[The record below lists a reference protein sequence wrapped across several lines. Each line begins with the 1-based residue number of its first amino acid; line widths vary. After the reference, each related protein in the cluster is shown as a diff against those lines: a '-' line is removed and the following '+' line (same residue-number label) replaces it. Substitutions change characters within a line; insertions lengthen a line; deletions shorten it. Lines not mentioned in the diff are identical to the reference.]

1 MKRLSSRFHLALGL
15 CSLLLSIVL
24 LAIYLG
30 LVPDRDHAVRASR
43 ATLAETIAVSCSALL
58 DRGDAPALRETLG
71 FILMRNPEILSAGV
85 RDARGE
91 LVVDLR
97 GHARHWRVASDA
109 YSVDEQIQVPIWQSK
124 QRWGTVELRFAPL
137 SAGGWRG
144 IVFDSRV
151 KLAAFLV
158 LAAFAAF
165 YFYLKR
171 MLRHLDPAQAVP
183 ARVRAALD
191 TLAEGLLVLD
201 PKGYIV
207 LANNAFAQVV
217 GTASDALIGRAVGT
231 LAWIDAHEHSV
242 PADTLPWRETISDG
256 LAQRNRTAYLRNAQG
271 ERRTFRVNC
280 TPVLGAGV
288 KNTPVLVSLDD
299 VTEIEQKEIELE
311 AARTKAE
318 SANQIKS
325 DFLAN
330 MSHEIRTP
338 MNAILG
344 FTELLR
350 RGSARKGQDLR
361 KHLDTI
367 HSSGTHLLGLINDI
381 LDLSKV
387 EAGRIEVE
395 RIDCSPLRVLR
406 EVSQVLGIKAQEK
419 GIALAL
425 EFGGAIPA
433 RVMADPARLR
443 QIVTNLVGNAI
454 KFTQQGAVRV
464 TPRLQ
469 GKNADALLVI
479 DVADSGIGIP
489 PDKLDSIFDP
499 FTQAESSTTR
509 RFGGT
514 GLGLTISRQFARA
527 LGGDITVTSTP
538 GAGSVFSISFA
549 TGPLEDVPML
559 GRDAFDAVEAH
570 SAEAVGAADGWQFE
584 PLEVL
589 VVDDGVENRELVRLV
604 LEEYGLRVTEAE
616 NGQAA
621 LDRIAHGSFAAI
633 LMDVQMPVMDGFTA
647 TRRLRASGCTL
658 PVIALTAHAMK
669 GFEQEV
675 EAAGFSG
682 YLTKP
687 IDIDRMLET
696 LAKQLGGARR
706 GADAVVPAATP
717 AASAG
722 EPIVSRLAHHPRLR
736 RVVIAFSE
744 QLNAKLQVMDE
755 AWSCGDFEAVASLAH
770 WLKGSGG
777 TVGYDAFFEPARLL
791 EEMAKAGE
799 ASRMA
804 DAIAELHALAA
815 RLLVPDEPAANSP
828 AAAPAL
834 RSA

>member
-58 DRGDAPALRETLG
+58 DRGDAPGLRETLG

-91 LVVDLR
+91 LIVDLR
-97 GHARHWRVASDA
+97 NHARHWQLSSDA
-109 YSVDEQIQVPIWQSK
+109 RSVDTQIQVPIWQAK
-124 QRWGTVELRFAPL
+124 RRWGSVELRFAPL
-137 SAGGWRG
+137 GGSGWRG

-158 LAAFAAF
+158 LAAFATF
-165 YFYLKR
+165 YLYLKR

-207 LANNAFAQVV
+207 LANSAFAQVV
-217 GTASDALIGRAVGT
+217 GKLPDELIGRAVGT
-231 LAWIDAHEHSV
+231 LAWTDAHERSAQ
-242 PADTLPWRETISDG
+242 ADTLPWRETIADG
-256 LAQRNRTAYLRNAQG
+256 LAQRNRTVYLRNAQNA
-271 ERRTFRVNC
+271 RRTFRVNC

-288 KNTPVLVSLDD
+288 KDTPVLVSLDD

-311 AARTKAE
+311 AARIKAE
-318 SANQIKS
+318 SASQLKS

-425 EFGGAIPA
+425 EFGGPIPA
-433 RVMADPARLR
+433 RVMSDPARLR

-454 KFTQQGAVRV
+454 KFTQKGAVRV

-489 PDKLDSIFDP
+489 ADKLDSIFEP

-538 GAGSVFSISFA
+538 GGGSVFSISVA
-549 TGPLEDVPML
+549 TGPLAGVPML
-559 GRDAFDAVEAH
+559 GRDAFEAIEAH
-570 SAEAVGAADGWQFE
+570 SAEAAAAANGWQFE

-604 LEEYGLRVTEAE
+604 LEDCGLRVSEAG

-621 LDRIAHGSFAAI
+621 LDRIAGGSVAAI

-669 GFEQEV
+669 GFEQEI

-706 GADAVVPAATP
+706 AVDAAVPSVMPAAG
-717 AASAG
+717 AG

-736 RVVIAFSE
+736 RVVIAFGE
-744 QLNAKLQVMDE
+744 QLNAKLQAMDE
-755 AWSCGDFEAVASLAH
+755 AWSRGDLEAVANLAH

-799 ASRMA
+799 APRIA
-804 DAIAELHALAA
+804 DAIAELHAMSA
-815 RLLVPDEPAANSP
+815 RLLVPDEPAANAP

>member
-85 RDARGE
+85 RNARGE

-97 GHARHWRVASDA
+97 GHARHWQISSDA
-109 YSVDEQIQVPIWQSK
+109 YSVETQIQVPIWQAK
-124 QRWGTVELRFAPL
+124 RRWGSVELRFAPL
-137 SAGGWRG
+137 GSSGWQG

-151 KLAAFLV
+151 KLGAFLV
-158 LAAFAAF
+158 LAAFASF

-207 LANNAFAQVV
+207 LANSAFAQVV
-217 GTASDALIGRAVGT
+217 DKPADELIGRAVGT
-231 LAWIDAHEHSV
+231 LAWVDAHERRV
-242 PADTLPWRETISDG
+242 EPDTLPWGETISDG
-256 LAQRNRTAYLRNAQG
+256 LAQRNRTVYLRNARG
-271 ERRTFRVNC
+271 MRRTFRVNC
-280 TPVLGAGV
+280 TPVLGVGI
-288 KNTPVLVSLDD
+288 KDTPVLVSLDD
-299 VTEIEQKEIELE
+299 VTEIEQKKIELE
-311 AARTKAE
+311 AARVKAE
-318 SANQIKS
+318 SANQLKS

-350 RGSARKGQDLR
+350 RDHARKGQDVR

-395 RIDCSPLRVLR
+395 RIECSPLRVLR

-419 GIALAL
+419 GIRLTL
-425 EFGGAIPA
+425 EFAGPIPA
-433 RVMADPARLR
+433 RVLSDPARLR

-454 KFTQQGAVRV
+454 KFTPHGTVRV
-464 TPRLQ
+464 TPRLLTQ
-469 GKNADALLVI
+469 NENTLLVI
-479 DVADSGIGIP
+479 EVADSGIGIP
-489 PDKLDSIFDP
+489 ADKLGSIFEP

-527 LGGDITVTSTP
+527 LGGDITVTSAP
-538 GAGSVFSISFA
+538 GSGSVFSVSIE
-549 TGPLEDVPML
+549 TGPLAGVPML
-559 GRDAFDAVEAH
+559 SREAFDSQEAH
-570 SAEAVGAADGWQFE
+570 SVEAAGVANGWQFS

-604 LEEYGLRVTEAE
+604 LEDCGLRVTEAQ

-621 LDRIAHGSFAAI
+621 LDAIERGSFAAI

-647 TRRLRASGCTL
+647 TRRLRAMGCTL

-669 GFEQEV
+669 GFEHEID
-675 EAAGFSG
+675 AAGFSG
-682 YLTKP
+682 HLTKP
-687 IDIDRMLET
+687 IDIDRMLEV
-696 LAKQLGGARR
+696 LAKHLGGVRQA
-706 GADAVVPAATP
+706 ADTVIPVAAPAAI
-717 AASAG
+717 AG

-736 RVVIAFSE
+736 RVVIAFGE
-744 QLNAKLQVMDE
+744 QLNAKLQAMDE
-755 AWSCGDFEAVASLAH
+755 ARSRGDFEALASLAH

-777 TVGYDAFFEPARLL
+777 TVGYDTFFEPARLL
-791 EEMAKAGE
+791 EEAAKAGDTS
-799 ASRMA
+799 AIG
-804 DAIAELHALAA
+804 DAVAALQTMAA
-815 RLLVPDEPAANSP
+815 RLLVPDEPAAN
-828 AAAPAL
+828 AAAAHAL

>member
-85 RDARGE
+85 RNARGE

-97 GHARHWRVASDA
+97 NHARHWRAASDS
-109 YSVDEQIQVPIWQSK
+109 YSVDTQIQVPVWQAR

-137 SAGGWRG
+137 AASGWRG
-144 IVFDSRV
+144 LVLDSRV

-158 LAAFAAF
+158 LAAFVAF
-165 YFYLKR
+165 YLYLKR

-201 PKGYIV
+201 PKGYIM
-207 LANNAFAQVV
+207 LANNAFARVV
-217 GTASDALIGRAVGT
+217 GAEPDALIGRAVGT
-231 LAWIDAHEHSV
+231 LAWIDSHEQSI
-242 PADTLPWRETISDG
+242 PADTLPWRDTISDG
-256 LAQRNRTAYLRNAQG
+256 LAQRNRTAYLRNAKG
-271 ERRTFRVNC
+271 ERRAFRVNC
-280 TPVLGAGV
+280 TPVLGTGV
-288 KNTPVLVSLDD
+288 KDTPVLVSLDD
-299 VTEIEQKEIELE
+299 VTEIEQKEIELQ
-311 AARTKAE
+311 AARVKAE
-318 SANQIKS
+318 SASQLKS

-350 RGSARKGQDLR
+350 RGNARKGHDLR

-381 LDLSKV
+381 LDLSKI

-395 RIDCSPLRVLR
+395 RIECSPLRVLR

-419 GIALAL
+419 GIELAL
-425 EFGGAIPA
+425 EFAGPIPV
-433 RVMADPARLR
+433 RVLSDPARLR

-454 KFTQQGAVRV
+454 KFTQQGSVRIAARV
-464 TPRLQ
+464 E
-469 GKNADALLVI
+469 GKDPDARLVI
-479 DVADSGIGIP
+479 EVADSGIGIAA
-489 PDKLDSIFDP
+489 DKIGSIFDA
-499 FTQAESSTTR
+499 FTQAETSTTR

-527 LGGDITVTSTP
+527 LGGDIAVTSTP
-538 GAGSVFSISFA
+538 GAGSVFTVSIA
-549 TGPLEDVPML
+549 AGPLDGVPML
-559 GRDAFDAVEAH
+559 EREAFDAFEAH
-570 SAEAVGAADGWQFE
+570 SAAASASGWQFP

-604 LEEYGLRVTEAE
+604 LEDCGLRVTEAQ

-621 LDRIAHGSFAAI
+621 LDAIAVGRFAAI

-669 GFEQEV
+669 GFEQEI

-696 LAKQLGGARR
+696 LAGLLGGVRSP
-706 GADAVVPAATP
+706 ADAAAAASVP

-722 EPIVSRLAHHPRLR
+722 EPIVSRLALHPRLR
-736 RVVIAFSE
+736 RVVVAFGE
-744 QLNAKLQVMDE
+744 QLHAKLAAMDE
-755 AWSCGDFEAVASLAH
+755 ARARGDLAAIASLAH

-777 TVGYDAFFEPARLL
+777 TVGYDAFFEPARAL
-791 EEMAKAGE
+791 EDAARAG
-799 ASRMA
+799 
-804 DAIAELHALAA
+804 DAPRVAESIAVLQAMAA
-815 RLLVPDEPAANSP
+815 RLFIPDEAAANSP
-828 AAAPAL
+828 AASPAL

>member
-1 MKRLSSRFHLALGL
+1 
-15 CSLLLSIVL
+15 
-24 LAIYLG
+24 
-30 LVPDRDHAVRASR
+30 VR
-43 ATLAETIAVSCSALL
+43 
-58 DRGDAPALRETLG
+58 
-71 FILMRNPEILSAGV
+71 N
-85 RDARGE
+85 ARGE

-97 GHARHWRVASDA
+97 GHARHWRVASDS
-109 YSVDEQIQVPIWQSK
+109 YSVDRQIQVPVWQAR

-137 SAGGWRG
+137 AADGWRG

-165 YFYLKR
+165 YLYLKR

-201 PKGYIV
+201 PKGYSV
-207 LANNAFAQVV
+207 LANSAFAQVV
-217 GTASDALIGRAVGT
+217 GRRPDDLIGRAVGT
-231 LAWIDAHEHSV
+231 LAWVDVHEHGI
-242 PADTLPWRETISDG
+242 PADTLPWRDTISDG
-256 LAQRNRTAYLRNAQG
+256 LAQRNRTAYLRNAHG

-288 KNTPVLVSLDD
+288 KDTPVLVSLDD

-311 AARTKAE
+311 AARMKAE
-318 SANQIKS
+318 SASQLKS

-350 RGSARKGQDLR
+350 RGSARKGHDLR

-367 HSSGTHLLGLINDI
+367 HSSGTHLLGLINDV

-395 RIDCSPLRVLR
+395 RIECSPLRVLR
-406 EVSQVLGIKAQEK
+406 EVSEVLGIKAQEK
-419 GIALAL
+419 GIALTL
-425 EFGGAIPA
+425 EYGGPIPE
-433 RVMADPARLR
+433 RVLSDPARLR
-443 QIVTNLVGNAI
+443 QILTNLVGNAI
-454 KFTQQGAVRV
+454 KFTQHGSVRV
-464 TPRLQ
+464 TPRLRA
-469 GKNADALLVI
+469 NDADALLI
-479 DVADSGIGIP
+479 IEVADSGIGIP
-489 PDKLDSIFDP
+489 ADKLDSIFDA

-514 GLGLTISRQFARA
+514 GLGLTISRKFAQA
-527 LGGDITVTSTP
+527 LGGDIAVTSTA
-538 GAGSVFSISFA
+538 GAGSVFTVSITA
-549 TGPLEDVPML
+549 GPLEGVPML
-559 GRDAFDAVEAH
+559 EREAFDAFEAH
-570 SAEAVGAADGWQFE
+570 AAAAAATARSWQFA

-604 LEEYGLRVTEAE
+604 LEECGLRVTEAQ
-616 NGQAA
+616 NGQEA
-621 LDRIAHGSFAAI
+621 LDALAGGCFAAI
-633 LMDVQMPVMDGFTA
+633 LMDVQMPVMDGFAA

-669 GFEQEV
+669 GFEQEI

-696 LAKQLGGARR
+696 LARQLDGVRSTAGA
-706 GADAVVPAATP
+706 AVAATVP

-722 EPIVSRLAHHPRLR
+722 EPIVSRLALHPRLR
-736 RVVIAFSE
+736 RVVIAFGE
-744 QLNAKLQVMDE
+744 QLNTKLAAMDE
-755 AWSCGDFEAVASLAH
+755 ARSRGDLAAIASLAH

-777 TVGYDAFFEPARLL
+777 TVGYDAFFEPARAL
-791 EEMAKAGE
+791 EDLARAGDTARVDE
-799 ASRMA
+799 
-804 DAIAELHALAA
+804 AIAVLHAMAA
-815 RLLVPDEPAANSP
+815 RLFLPDEPAANSP
-828 AAAPAL
+828 AASPAL